1 MQSPRSPR
9 FPNARLQ
16 RASYFGAI
24 VHSSSTSCRVRMKP
38 CGTSCCRDCWRAA
51 EPAQLAFQIMK
62 FLSGIEGL
70 QIKARDR
77 MTTQAVLEATSIGL
91 RYPGESRAV
100 LETFDFTLE
109 AGEIVSILGPSGVG
123 KSSGL
128 LVLGGLQRPTDGT
141 VGMNG
146 TPLHGVHPR
155 VGIAFQDPSLLP
167 WLSLEKNQFPRPV
180 GCDFSSC

>member
-1 MQSPRSPR
+1 
-9 FPNARLQ
+9 
-16 RASYFGAI
+16 
-24 VHSSSTSCRVRMKP
+24 
-38 CGTSCCRDCWRAA
+38 
-51 EPAQLAFQIMK
+51 
-62 FLSGIEGL
+62 
-70 QIKARDR
+70 
-77 MTTQAVLEATSIGL
+77 MTAQAVLEATRIGL

-123 KSSGL
+123 KSSL
-128 LVLGGLQRPTDGT
+128 LRVLGGLQQPTDGT

-167 WLSLEKNQFPRPV
+167 WLSLEKNVAFGPREISAAEICFVPELGRLGRQHPV
-180 GCDFSSC
+180 T